1 MIPCPNVYDI
11 FLKTVM
17 DPVDREKLEDY
28 IGWFLLGERENIPQ
42 YTVFYGES
50 GSGKSTILNML
61 CRIFGDG
68 RISYGAEMSK
78 VTHSPIVII
87 QDTDA
92 DKLIRDTITDKEL
105 RDKKFFIATN
115 KLPPQGDVLVRV
127 LCMTGNRIAKPI
139 FNELVLPGLWEMTI
153 PYKYYCIDK
162 LYRHLE
168 VKGDSND

>member
-1 MIPCPNVYDI
+1 MIPCPNAYDV

-17 DPVDREKLEDY
+17 DPVDREMLEDY
-28 IGWFLLGERENIPQ
+28 IGWFLLRQLENIPQ
-42 YTVFYGES
+42 YIVFYGES
-50 GSGKSTILNML
+50 GSGKSTILNIL

-78 VTHSPIVII
+78 IAHSPIVII
-87 QDTDA
+87 QDTDV

-115 KLPPQGDVLVRV
+115 KLPLQKDPLVRV
-127 LCMTGNRIAKPI
+127 LCMTGKKIAKSI
-139 FNELVLPGLWEMTI
+139 FNELILPGLLEMTI

-162 LYRHLE
+162 LYRHL
-168 VKGDSND
+168 